1 MQNYPILLTATEDY
15 VPFTRCSYYKH
26 YPKYE
31 SINGGGGA
39 KQALPLPYFK

>member
-15 VPFTRCSYYKH
+15 VPFTAVLIT
-26 YPKYE
+26 
-31 SINGGGGA
+31 SIIQNTNQLMGGGA